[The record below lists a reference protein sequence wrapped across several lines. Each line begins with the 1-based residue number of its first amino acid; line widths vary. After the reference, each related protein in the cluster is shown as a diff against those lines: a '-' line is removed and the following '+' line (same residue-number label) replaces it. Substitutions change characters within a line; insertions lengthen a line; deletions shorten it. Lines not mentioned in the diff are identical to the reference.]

1 MTELSADLFNRLEEH
16 YADVI
21 AQMDNEFTSHEFIG
35 KLSQTQQ
42 ELYVQLLN
50 EYSSN
55 GQPFRSVHSVI
66 AKRLRSNW
74 TRLVEYVD
82 TNPSS
87 ENIFGNY
94 NGAANWRKV
103 ARE

>member
-1 MTELSADLFNRLEEH
+1 MTELSAELFNRLEEH

-21 AQMDNEFTSHEFIG
+21 AQMADEFTSHEFIE
-35 KLSQTQQ
+35 KLSQAQQ

-50 EYSSN
+50 EYSAN

-74 TRLVEYVD
+74 THLVEYVD
-82 TNPSS
+82 TNPNS
-87 ENIFGNY
+87 ENVFGNY
-94 NGAANWRKV
+94 NGAAIWRKV
-103 ARE
+103 VR